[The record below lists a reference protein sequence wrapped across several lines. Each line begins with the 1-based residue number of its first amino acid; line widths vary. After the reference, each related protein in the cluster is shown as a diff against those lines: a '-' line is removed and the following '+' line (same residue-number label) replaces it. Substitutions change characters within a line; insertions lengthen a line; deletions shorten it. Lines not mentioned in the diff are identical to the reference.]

1 MTAKMIDKVYAL
13 INQISSEN
21 HEESAWLSLI
31 ENDFPDRYKELA
43 GISLAEC
50 HVIDYIGRNNFTNA
64 TGISSGLRI
73 TKGGISKITARL
85 LQRELIEARHV
96 DGNKKEKLYSLTPS
110 GHKVFMLH
118 AKLHAL
124 SYDKIKVLMESFS
137 TEELKIINRFLD
149 GLAKAL

>member
-1 MTAKMIDKVYAL
+1 MTGEIIDKVYTL

-21 HEESAWLSLI
+21 HEESAWFSLL
-31 ENDFPDRYKELA
+31 ESYASDCYKELT

-50 HVIDYIGRNNFTNA
+50 HVIDYIGRNHFTNA

-85 LQRELIEARHV
+85 LQRELIEVRHV

-110 GHKVFMLH
+110 GHKVFVLH

-124 SYDKIKVLMESFS
+124 SYDRIKALIESFS
-137 TEELKIINRFLD
+137 SDELKIIDRFLD
-149 GLAKAL
+149 GLTEAL